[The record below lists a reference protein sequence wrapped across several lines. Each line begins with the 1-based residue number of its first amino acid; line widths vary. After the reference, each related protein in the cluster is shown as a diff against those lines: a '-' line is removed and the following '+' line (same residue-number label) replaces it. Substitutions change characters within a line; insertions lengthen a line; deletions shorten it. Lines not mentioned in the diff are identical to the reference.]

1 MNGVVLSVGGKGLC
15 GTASNKKAPDNEC
28 LKNAK
33 LVNNLQ
39 TNSLF

>member
-1 MNGVVLSVGGKGLC
+1 MNGVVLSVGGEELC

-28 LKNAK
+28 LKKAK
-33 LVNNLQ
+33 PLNSLQ

>member
-1 MNGVVLSVGGKGLC
+1 MNGVALSVGGEGRR

-28 LKNAK
+28 LKNAN
-33 LVNNLQ
+33 VECLQ